1 MGAFKDLGIRH
12 SYTGKGSKILKSF
25 LLPVLDCSVS
35 YDRVTSFYTIDSLIA
50 ISQGIDSLFEHK
62 GRMRLIIGVHSFPEE
77 IAEAEL
83 RRKHMSSEIAA
94 IRQAVAE
101 GFSKIEDELVK
112 KRVATIAW
120 MIDDGLLEVK
130 AASVEGEGLFHP
142 KTLVFEDE
150 SGDRIAAVG
159 SSNETGSGLGGNFE
173 QLMVALSWETDDAVQ
188 DQVEFFESLWSNESE
203 DAIVES
209 VSKEL
214 AEAIIQGL
222 GDSYAKPGH
231 AKTIETI
238 PSDSLFAEAAKMP
251 ANFFVSGHVPALFQ
265 HQERAVIDA
274 LSRWPV
280 RVLFADEVGLGKTF
294 EAAATMAFLMHY
306 GGVKRAVILT
316 PKAVLQ
322 QWQDELHDHFDIDAW
337 LYDSAGKQYVDHS
350 GKTISMGTKNP
361 IGKGSPDIVL
371 ISAQLARGGAGKKNI
386 FERSGALMPDLLMLD
401 EAHSARVRKDISGS
415 TKSTKMYD
423 MIKSVSQR
431 IPHLILATATPMQK
445 DPGEYHSMLKL
456 LGIPKAWQKPR
467 AYDASLRLIASD
479 VEPDSNDAYTAG
491 KLVRSTLSM
500 MKPSLSHLDQEELAA
515 VEELLSLDREAD
527 SYDVAMCVQ
536 NNWEAFRRAF
546 VKLHPGHLLTV
557 RNTRRALESVG
568 YVFPKRNLIEESI
581 GSSTDIQLFYQSV
594 NGYITGF
601 CFSVERALYPDRKM
615 NIGFIRVNYQQRVAS
630 SLYSCRKSL
639 ERRLAKMLSLKA
651 YLDKTGKLG
660 TGYENAFSFDDE
672 FDEIDEDE
680 LLSAGSDFIS
690 AIETSDVDIDLENVA
705 HAIELE
711 STSISPL
718 IARLDSLLEEYGDMK
733 IKRSVSVAMR
743 HLQEGDRV
751 LLFSRYTDTVDALI
765 EEFGKTPGSENY
777 AYGIYIGQKS
787 VVVKNGK
794 ERPCS
799 KDEIKKGL
807 RTGDINLMFCSDAA
821 SEGLNLQA
829 ARVLINVD
837 VPWTPARLEQR
848 IGRVAR
854 LGQVA
859 EEVDIHNVWYPSSIE
874 ARMYHRI
881 QKRLEGTNLAVGEF
895 PEVVAESIKNAILD
909 DSEID
914 NSAEELQEIRNSAQ
928 TKALEELWS
937 STEFEK
943 TTSAVVRSKLVEV
956 FSRESMSSSYDE
968 QSGLWSFVG
977 EDGSTFEATAADG
990 CDESASYFMAT
1001 QHGIDFEVEGLMA
1014 YLDGGGRPCAFTNS
1028 DTANAYIQHESIPDL
1043 VLGSPVQCGIS
1054 TLVRPNM
1061 LPNPAAMAL
1070 AFAIDE
1076 MEPPMPGF
1084 WLEGEADES

>member
-50 ISQGIDSLFEHK
+50 ISQGIDSLFERRGK
-62 GRMRLIIGVHSFPEE
+62 MRLIIGVHSFPEE

-83 RRKHMSSEIAA
+83 RRKHMSSEIDA
-94 IRQAVAE
+94 IRKAVTE
-101 GFSKIEDELVK
+101 GFAKIEDELVK

-130 AASVEGEGLFHP
+130 VASVEGEGLFHP
-142 KTLVFEDE
+142 KTLVFEDD
-150 SGDRIAAVG
+150 SGDKIAAVG

-173 QLMVALSWETDDAVQ
+173 QLMVALSWEAEDAVQ
-188 DQVEFFESLWSNESE
+188 DQIDFFESLWSNESE
-203 DAIVES
+203 DAIVECIS
-209 VSKEL
+209 EDL
-214 AEAIIQGL
+214 AKAIILGL
-222 GDSYAKPGH
+222 GSSYAKPNH
-231 AKTIETI
+231 SEEAKTL
-238 PSDSLFAEAAKMP
+238 PSGSLLAEAMQMP

-294 EAAATMAFLMHY
+294 EAGATMAYLMRY

-322 QWQDELHDHFDIDAW
+322 QWQDELYEHFGINAW
-337 LYDSAGKQYVDHS
+337 LFDSNAKQYVDCT
-350 GKTISMGTKNP
+350 GKTIPMGSKNP
-361 IGKGSPDIVL
+361 IGKGSPDIAL
-371 ISAQLARGGAGKKNI
+371 ISAQLARGGAGRKNI
-386 FERSGALMPDLLMLD
+386 FERSGAVMPDLLMLD

-415 TKSTKMYD
+415 TKSTKMYE
-423 MIKSVSQR
+423 MIKEVSQR

-456 LGIPKAWQKPR
+456 LGIPKSWQKPR
-467 AYDASLRLIASD
+467 AYNASLRLIAAD

-491 KLVRSTLSM
+491 KLVRSTISM
-500 MKPSLSHLDQEELAA
+500 MKPSLEHLDQEELAA
-515 VEELLSLDREAD
+515 IAELLSIDREAD

-536 NNWEAFRRAF
+536 SNWAAFRRAF
-546 VKLHPGHLLTV
+546 VKLHPGHLLTI
-557 RNTRRALESVG
+557 RNTRRALERVG

-581 GSSTDIQLFYQSV
+581 GSSSDVQLFYVSV
-594 NGYITGF
+594 NEYIKGF
-601 CFSVERALYPDRKM
+601 CFSVERAVNPDKKM
-615 NIGFIRVNYQQRVAS
+615 NIGFIRANYQQRVAS
-630 SLYSCRKSL
+630 SLHSCRKSL
-639 ERRLAKMLSLKA
+639 ERRLAKILGLKA

-660 TGYENAFSFDDE
+660 EDYASAFSFYDEIDD
-672 FDEIDEDE
+672 IDEDE

-690 AIETSDVDIDLENVA
+690 AIESSDAAIDLENVA

-711 STSISPL
+711 STSITPL
-718 IARLDSLLEEYGDMK
+718 IARIDGLLEKHGDMK
-733 IKRSVSVAMR
+733 IERSISVAMK
-743 HLQEGDRV
+743 HLSENDRV

-765 EEFGKTPGSENY
+765 EEFKKTPGSDAY

-794 ERPCS
+794 EQPCS
-799 KDEIKKGL
+799 KEEIKKGL

-854 LGQVA
+854 LGQQA
-859 EEVDIHNVWYPSSIE
+859 AEVDIHNVWYPSSIE
-874 ARMYHRI
+874 AKMYHRI
-881 QKRLEGTNLAVGEF
+881 QKRLDDTNLAIGEF

-909 DSEID
+909 DSEMD
-914 NSAEELQEIRNSAQ
+914 NSAEELQEIRFSAQ

-937 STEFEK
+937 SSVLEK
-943 TTSAVVRSKLVEV
+943 TTSSVVRERLIEIIEQ
-956 FSRESMSSSYDE
+956 ESPSASFDE
-968 QSGLWSFVG
+968 QTGLWSFTDA
-977 EDGSTFEATAADG
+977 DGVPFEATATDG
-990 CDESASYFMAT
+990 CDESVSYSMAV
-1001 QHGIDFEVEGLMA
+1001 QHGVDFESDGFMVV
-1014 YLDGGGRPCAFTNS
+1014 LDGENRPCAFTGRGS
-1028 DTANAYIQHESIPDL
+1028 SGTYIEHESIPGFI
-1043 VLGSPVQCGIS
+1043 LGNPVQCDVPVS
-1054 TLVRPNM
+1054 VRPNM
-1061 LPNPAAMAL
+1061 LPNPSAMAL
-1070 AFAIDE
+1070 SFVLDE
-1076 MEPPMPGF
+1076 PEPPMPKL
-1084 WLEGEADES
+1084 WLEGEADEN